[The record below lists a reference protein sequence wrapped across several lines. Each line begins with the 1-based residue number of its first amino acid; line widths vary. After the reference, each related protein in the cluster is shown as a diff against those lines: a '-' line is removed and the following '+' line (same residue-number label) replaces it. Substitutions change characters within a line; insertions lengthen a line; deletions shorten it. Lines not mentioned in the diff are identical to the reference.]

1 MSSTSG
7 DASESENPLQT
18 PSRETSPPSTTDA
31 PSPTMEPPQI
41 GTQVGPTDKRS
52 KARVQ
57 EEIDLVMSLQ
67 READKAILS
76 AYEDT
81 DQPTIFQGHLPM
93 PFAGFVMDNRMPSP
107 FRPHVRDDST
117 PFSHGE
123 DSESSSATHRLPYGK
138 ALDEYREMK
147 YGKFR

>member
-1 MSSTSG
+1 MGVPHSTEIYP
-7 DASESENPLQT
+7 DN
-18 PSRETSPPSTTDA
+18 SPPLPA
-31 PSPTMEPPQI
+31 QGAWEPPQI